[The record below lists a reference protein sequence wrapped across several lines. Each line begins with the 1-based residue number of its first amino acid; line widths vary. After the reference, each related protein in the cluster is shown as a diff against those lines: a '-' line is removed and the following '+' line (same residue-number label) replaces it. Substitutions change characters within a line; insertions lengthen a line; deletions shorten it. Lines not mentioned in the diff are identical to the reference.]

1 MERWSNTV
9 TLMEVNKGLLQIDDI
24 SNHTILFFGK
34 VAKDVHQFSL
44 FLPNFDKYVRNP
56 IKTW

>member
-24 SNHTILFFGK
+24 SNHTIFFGK
-34 VAKDVHQFSL
+34 VEKYVHPFS
-44 FLPNFDKYVRNP
+44 FLPNSDK
-56 IKTW
+56 

>member
-24 SNHTILFFGK
+24 SNHTI
-34 VAKDVHQFSL
+34 
-44 FLPNFDKYVRNP
+44 KYVHLFSFLLNSD
-56 IKTW
+56 K